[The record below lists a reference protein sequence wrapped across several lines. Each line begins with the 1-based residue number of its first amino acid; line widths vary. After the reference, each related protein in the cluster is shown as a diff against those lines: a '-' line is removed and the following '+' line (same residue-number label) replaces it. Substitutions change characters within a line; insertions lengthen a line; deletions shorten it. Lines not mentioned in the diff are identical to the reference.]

1 MTININGNMFEK
13 ALIRYCKSIEVKE
26 PINYKSKLDQMAE
39 ALNKIMLRN
48 PSTKLTTSTTVA
60 EMYESCKRSKLK
72 GETNNE

>member
-1 MTININGNMFEK
+1 MFEK
-13 ALIRYCKSIEVKE
+13 ALIRYYKSTEVKE